1 MTNGKSDAKLISIK
15 LWILVVSIIGIL
27 LTTATMGGM
36 LVNDRYVVINKA
48 DLNTVNIAGLTL
60 VVSKLV
66 NEVELHTKSLGHS
79 VMDTRMNA
87 IEEGFRE
94 MKADIKEIL
103 RRTPR

>member
-27 LTTATMGGM
+27 LTTGTMAGM
-36 LVNDRYVVINKA
+36 LVNDRYVVINKT

-66 NEVELHTKSLGHS
+66 NEVELHTKSPGHS

>member
-36 LVNDRYVVINKA
+36 LINDRYVVINKA
-48 DLNTVNIAGLTL
+48 DMNTTNIADLTK
-60 VVSKLV
+60 VVEKLV
-66 NEVELHTKSLGHS
+66 DKVEIHTKSLGHS

-103 RRTPR
+103 RRTR